1 MEPEPPSQVRLGTAR
16 GAEVVKVA
24 VMALYALLIAFGL
37 CKALPL
43 ASIFLCALTLPIGN
57 LVVRFVQ
64 ENHKEKSNVFMAK
77 YFCVRLHALFG
88 AALACGLV
96 AVRVV

>member
-43 ASIFLCALTLPIGN
+43 ASID
-57 LVVRFVQ
+57 
-64 ENHKEKSNVFMAK
+64 KSNVFMAE

-96 AVRVV
+96 AARVV